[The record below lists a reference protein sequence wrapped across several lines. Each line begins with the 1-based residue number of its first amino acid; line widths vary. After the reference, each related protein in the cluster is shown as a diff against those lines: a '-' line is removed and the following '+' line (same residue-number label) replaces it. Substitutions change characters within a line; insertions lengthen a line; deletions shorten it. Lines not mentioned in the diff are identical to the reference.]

1 MAIMAATGLSKV
13 YTGGGR
19 AVPALEDLNFTVE
32 EGEFLTLIGPSGC
45 GKSTLLRCLAGFDR
59 PTSGQAVLDGRT
71 ISGPGAD
78 RMMVFQGFDQLFPW
92 LTVRENLAQALR
104 LTRVCPGKAASRA
117 LAGTYLDLVGL
128 EAYGDF
134 YPHHLSGGMKQRV
147 AIARALCV
155 RPRVLLMDEPFGSLD
170 ALTRATLQQE
180 LLRIWEET
188 KVTVVFVTHN
198 IEEAV
203 LTADRIAVLTPGPGR
218 LKRLLV
224 NSLPRPRSP
233 EMPGFA
239 DLWEQLHGLLGLPRQ
254 AAQPLSRAGAPLSP
268 LPGPIP
274 LPPLSG
280 QLTREQLQA

>member
-13 YTGGGR
+13 YSGGGR
-19 AVPALEDLNFTVE
+19 PVPALEDLTFTVE

-45 GKSTLLRCLAGFDR
+45 GKSTLLRCLAGFEH
-59 PTSGQAVLDGRT
+59 PTSGQATLEGRP
-71 ISGPGAD
+71 IHGPGAD

-104 LTRVCPGKAASRA
+104 LTRVCNSRVASRD
-117 LAGTYLDLVGL
+117 LAGNYLDLVGL

-155 RPRVLLMDEPFGSLD
+155 KPRVLLMDEPFGSLD

-188 KVTVVFVTHN
+188 KVTVIFVTHN

-203 LTADRIAVLTPGPGR
+203 LTADRIVVLTPGPGR
-218 LKRLLV
+218 LKRLLT
-224 NSLPRPRSP
+224 NPLPRPRSP

-239 DLWEQLHGLLGLPRQ
+239 NLWEELHSLLGLARQ
-254 AAQPLSRAGAPLSP
+254 AAPSP
-268 LPGPIP
+268 LPLGAALPGPLP
-274 LPPLSG
+274 LPPLPGALRRG
-280 QLTREQLQA
+280 QLEA